1 MGASTGCRMGL
12 QECPHSAMEVRP
24 VSRRRK
30 RSSLAPVCRLKS
42 SWTLFRRVGS
52 AAWLI
57 PAPGRW
63 CRRSTDA
70 VDKAAEILAAF
81 CTRSE
86 EQPSPDP
93 QHFRALFLRCQWKLE
108 EESGALG
115 PFWYRENQAI
125 GQLGASPDGGRRV
138 GRDAGTLL

>member
-24 VSRRRK
+24 VSRRRQ

-52 AAWLI
+52 VAWLLQ
-57 PAPGRW
+57 APGRW

-93 QHFRALFLRCQWKLE
+93 QHFRARFLRCGNLKKNQGRWDLLV
-108 EESGALG
+108 SGKPG
-115 PFWYRENQAI
+115 NWAI
-125 GQLGASPDGGRRV
+125 GKASPDGGRRV